1 MEIPKHIAII
11 MDGNGRWA
19 TEKNLPRIEGHKEGI
34 KTVKKIIQAAIENN
48 IQYLTLYAF
57 SSENWNRPKDEV
69 IGLMELLN
77 SFLKLEEKVLLK
89 NKVRLKTIGRIHEL
103 PKNTY
108 RAIEELK
115 SKTDQFDR
123 LTLTVAL
130 NYSSQNEIVDA
141 VKAMIDQSQKGTLD
155 IKNIS
160 YKKIAQNLDTK
171 DLPDPDLIIRTSG
184 EYRLSN
190 FLLLQSAYAEI
201 FISKIY
207 WPDFDQSNFEKAI
220 SHYTKRERRFGT
232 VVNKDILETL
242 EHSS

>member
-1 MEIPKHIAII
+1 MEIPKHVAVI

-19 TEKNLPRIEGHKEGI
+19 TERKLSRIEGHKEGI
-34 KTVKKIIQAAIENN
+34 KTVKKIIQAAIKNN

-57 SSENWNRPKDEV
+57 SSENWNRPEDEV
-69 IGLMELLN
+69 IGLMQLLN
-77 SFLKLEEKVLLK
+77 SFLKFEEKTLLK
-89 NKVRLKTIGRIHEL
+89 NKVRLKTIGRIYEL

-108 RAIEELK
+108 QAIESLK
-115 SKTDQFDR
+115 SKTEQFDG

-155 IKNIS
+155 IENIS
-160 YKKIAQNLDTK
+160 YKEIAQNLDTK

-190 FLLLQSAYAEI
+190 FLLLQSAYSEI
-201 FISKIY
+201 YISTIY
-207 WPDFDQSNFEKAI
+207 WPDFNQSHFEKAI
-220 SHYTKRERRFGT
+220 SHYRKRERRFGT
-232 VVNKDILETL
+232 IMNKSTLKNLEPN
-242 EHSS
+242 S